1 MVYAHRFELAP
12 SQHYM
17 AMFGYSFP
25 GSFGACCLSS
35 ACLSTACSM
44 GQDHSA
50 APYLVQPHLP
60 VTCDSVAPAV
70 TGRRESLGRVPA
82 HTSQEQ
88 MGTFRHL
95 YPILLMQLQGC
106 MMQSLWLLWA
116 QHGPATRSTTSLST
130 WPTTKDLAESG
141 FGRAVRSVYDQQPV
155 KPSNVS
161 AALSLIML
169 ARLGAALGAARAAA
183 PFPPPS
189 ARREGGTRLRKLPP
203 SLPSSLPCL

>member
-1 MVYAHRFELAP
+1 MHDAEL
-12 SQHYM
+12 
-17 AMFGYSFP
+17 
-25 GSFGACCLSS
+25 
-35 ACLSTACSM
+35 
-44 GQDHSA
+44 
-50 APYLVQPHLP
+50 
-60 VTCDSVAPAV
+60 VAP
-70 TGRRESLGRVPA
+70 LGSAWPRDQEHNKPQYLA
-82 HTSQEQ
+82 HYQ
-88 MGTFRHL
+88 R
-95 YPILLMQLQGC
+95 
-106 MMQSLWLLWA
+106 
-116 QHGPATRSTTSLST
+116 
-130 WPTTKDLAESG
+130 